1 VDCTA
6 TYTVTQA
13 DIDAGSIANSATATG
28 TPPAGVTAPVSPPS
42 TVTVP
47 VVDRTA
53 ALTVTKTATP
63 TSVTAVGDIVTYTF
77 HVTNTG
83 NVLLS
88 GITID
93 EGSFSGTG
101 IAPVATCPPVSLAP
115 GDSVDCTATYTVTQA
130 DIDAG
135 SVTNSATATGT
146 PPAGVTPPVSPPSSA
161 TEPVT
166 QTTALTVVKSAS
178 PNMFSDPGT
187 VITFSY
193 EVTNTGNVT
202 LTGVNLTDAML
213 GLSSITCPST
223 TLPPGASITCTAT
236 YTTTQ
241 ADVAHGSIT
250 NVASASA
257 ADQQGTVVLS
267 ASSTVII
274 PGVPVAPVSPI
285 TPVTVPVTG

>member
-1 VDCTA
+1 
-6 TYTVTQA
+6 
-13 DIDAGSIANSATATG
+13 
-28 TPPAGVTAPVSPPS
+28 
-42 TVTVP
+42 
-47 VVDRTA
+47 
-53 ALTVTKTATP
+53 
-63 TSVTAVGDIVTYTF
+63 
-77 HVTNTG
+77 
-83 NVLLS
+83 
-88 GITID
+88 
-93 EGSFSGTG
+93 
-101 IAPVATCPPVSLAP
+101 
-115 GDSVDCTATYTVTQA
+115 
-130 DIDAG
+130 
-135 SVTNSATATGT
+135 VTNSATATGT

-223 TLPPGASITCTAT
+223 TLPPGKSITCTAT

-241 ADVAHGSIT
+241 ADIAHGSIT

-257 ADQQGTVVLS
+257 VDQQGATVLS

-274 PGVPVAPVSPI
+274 PGAPMAPVSPI
-285 TPVTVPVTG
+285 TPVTVSVTG